1 MTVDEQIVM
10 LREYSERGSE
20 EDFAEAA
27 GFLEAFQYENKAYR
41 RQMTDQVARIK
52 RLEQQLLTATTFLED
67 ALGRTDIENPAHS
80 IWVDLCDFVIRQS
93 KMVIK
98 GMEDE

>member
-1 MTVDEQIVM
+1 MTVDEHIVM

-27 GFLEAFQYENKAYR
+27 GFLEALQYGNKEYR
-41 RQMTDQVARIK
+41 KQMTDQAARIK
-52 RLEQQLLTATTFLED
+52 RLEQQLLTATAFLED
-67 ALGRTDIENPAHS
+67 ALGRIDIENSAHS
-80 IWVDLCDFVIRQS
+80 IWGDLCGFVIRQS

-98 GMEDE
+98 GMEDD